1 MGKYASGRFA
11 KRISDR
17 SGMAFPYN
25 EMVKEWNGSTVH
37 ISEFEPK
44 QPQLEPLPIVN
55 DPQALQN
62 SKGQVAVSRVFV
74 GGANG
79 PVNAGRTVV
88 KPDGSDA
95 PYDGLGFGLQVNQF
109 ETADQVVTHTKAD
122 GSTFTI
128 TTKSMM
134 PLELQDPKKP
144 TRLLSDV
151 GNVTDVV
158 PKPIASK

>member
-1 MGKYASGRFA
+1 MSKFASGKFA

-25 EMVKEWNGSTVH
+25 EMVQEWTGAWVH
-37 ISEFEPK
+37 YSEFEPK
-44 QPQLEPLPIVN
+44 HPQLEPRPIVQ
-55 DPQALQN
+55 DPQSLEYARSQI
-62 SKGQVAVSRVFV
+62 AVSRVFV

-79 PVNAGRTVV
+79 IIEGGRTVV

-95 PYDGLGFGLQVNQF
+95 AYDGRGFGLSVNQF
-109 ETADQVVTHTKAD
+109 ETADQVVSHTRAD

-134 PLELQDPKKP
+134 PLELQAPKKP
-144 TRLLSDV
+144 TRLLSAV
-151 GNVTDVV
+151 GNVTV
-158 PKPIASK
+158 STS

>member
-37 ISEFEPK
+37 ISEFDPK

-151 GNVTDVV
+151 GNVTVSV
-158 PKPIASK
+158 S

>member
-1 MGKYASGRFA
+1 MAKFASGKFA

-25 EMVKEWNGSTVH
+25 EMVKEWNGSIVH

-44 QPQLEPLPIVN
+44 HPQLEPVPIVT
-55 DPQALQN
+55 DPEALENAKPQT
-62 SKGQVAVSRVFV
+62 AISRVFV

-79 PVNAGRTVV
+79 PISGGRTVV

-95 PYDGLGFGLQVNQF
+95 PYDGKGFGLAANQF
-109 ETADQVVTHTKAD
+109 ETADQVVTHTRAD

-134 PLELQDPKKP
+134 PLELQAPKKP
-144 TRLLSDV
+144 TRLLSAV
-151 GNVTDVV
+151 GNVTV
-158 PKPIASK
+158 STS

>member
-1 MGKYASGRFA
+1 MGKYASGKFA

-62 SKGQVAVSRVFV
+62 AKGQIAVSRVFV

-79 PVNAGRTVV
+79 PINAGRTVV

-95 PYDGLGFGLQVNQF
+95 PYDGLGFGLQANQF
-109 ETADQVVTHTKAD
+109 ETADQVVTHTRAD

-134 PLELQDPKKP
+134 PLELQAPKKP
-144 TRLLSDV
+144 TRLLSNV
-151 GNVTDVV
+151 GNVTVSV
-158 PKPIASK
+158 S

>member
-17 SGMAFPYN
+17 SGMACPYN

-151 GNVTDVV
+151 GNVTVSV
-158 PKPIASK
+158 S

>member
-134 PLELQDPKKP
+134 RLELQDPKKP

-151 GNVTDVV
+151 GNVTVSV
-158 PKPIASK
+158 S

>member
-17 SGMAFPYN
+17 SGMVFPYN

-151 GNVTDVV
+151 GNVTVSV
-158 PKPIASK
+158 S

>member
-1 MGKYASGRFA
+1 MFAKGKYAKA
-11 KRISDR
+11 ISDR
-17 SGMAFPYN
+17 SGMEFPYN

-37 ISEFEPK
+37 ISEFEQK

-151 GNVTDVV
+151 GNVTVSV
-158 PKPIASK
+158 S

>member
-1 MGKYASGRFA
+1 MSKFASGKFA

-151 GNVTDVV
+151 GNVTVSV
-158 PKPIASK
+158 S

>member
-1 MGKYASGRFA
+1 MSKFASGKFA

-25 EMVKEWNGSTVH
+25 EMVEEWTGAIVH
-37 ISEFEPK
+37 YTEYEPK
-44 QPQLEPLPIVN
+44 HPQLEPRPIVQ
-55 DPQALQN
+55 DPQSLQN
-62 SKGQVAVSRVFV
+62 ARSQIAVSRVFV

-79 PVNAGRTVV
+79 PISGGRTVV
-88 KPDGSDA
+88 KPDGADA
-95 PYDGLGFGLQVNQF
+95 PYDGKGFGLTVNQF

-134 PLELQDPKKP
+134 PLELQAPKKP
-144 TRLLSDV
+144 TRLLSSV
-151 GNVTDVV
+151 GNVTV
-158 PKPIASK
+158 STS